1 MLASLGSGLFPNFYA
16 TLIEAS
22 SHHSVLSQNRMAS
35 IEAVYMA
42 DINGRLLLDYPI
54 GTSQPDPQEVLE
66 RVFPLVS
73 SGPLELD
80 PVIEFS
86 SDINIHCQQHG
97 NVVFLLPCTSKT
109 PSLLPVEFISR
120 MIEIFE
126 DYLGSPLLPI
136 KLESNYDTVV
146 LILNEMIDGGYPY
159 MTSGDI
165 IKDLVPYGGLLR
177 KLLTGSNVTQQVSDI
192 PWRRANVR
200 HTNNELFIDIVE
212 SIYSIIPG
220 GNEGGSSSSTSA
232 FYSSTNGA
240 SLGLGFTTQPVINRV
255 EGNIFATSNLSG
267 VPEIQLRLGLAG
279 HKIEYPSFHQ
289 CIDIPTW
296 VNSPGNLKFI
306 PPDGKTLV
314 MSYTLEDVGTK
325 NCIVFASLK
334 TGLGMQKN
342 EFEARVWTVISRN
355 VKSVDGLSI
364 KLACGKNAKSIQ
376 NLRITAGDFHMA
388 DGGIGEWTFSGK
400 TALGWSATL
409 RGTLVVA
416 TKDEEDEESGE
427 EEADSKSS
435 ASSSLEA
442 TGAIFPKYMSLK
454 YSVTG
459 TVYSGISVDLLKI
472 NSLGGISDSV
482 KPYKGVRYLT
492 NTGEFIVR
500 R

>member
-1 MLASLGSGLFPNFYA
+1 
-16 TLIEAS
+16 
-22 SHHSVLSQNRMAS
+22 
-35 IEAVYMA
+35 MA
-42 DINGRLLLDYPI
+42 DVNGRLLLDYPV
-54 GTSQPDPQEVLE
+54 GSTPPDPQEVLE
-66 RVFPLVS
+66 RAFPLVS
-73 SGPLELD
+73 GEPLELN
-80 PVIEFS
+80 PVIELN
-86 SDINIHCQQHG
+86 SDINIYCQQHG
-97 NVVFLLPCTSKT
+97 NVVFLLPCTCNT
-109 PSLLPVEFISR
+109 PSLLPIEFINR

-159 MTSGDI
+159 MTSGDV

-177 KLLTGSNVTQQVSDI
+177 KLLTGSNVAQQVSEI

-200 HTNNELFIDIVE
+200 HTNNELFIDIFE

-220 GNEGGSSSSTSA
+220 GNEGGNSSSTSA

-240 SLGLGFTTQPVINRV
+240 SMGLGFTSQPVINRV
-255 EGNIFATSNLSG
+255 EGNVFATSNLSG

-279 HKIEYPSFHQ
+279 YKIEYPSFHQ

-296 VNSPGNLKFI
+296 VNSPGSLKFI

-314 MSYTLEDVGTK
+314 MSYTLEDVGFK

-334 TGLGMQKN
+334 TDLGMQKN

-355 VKSVDGLSI
+355 VKTVDGLSI

-388 DGGIGEWTFSGK
+388 DGGIGEWTFSGR
-400 TALGWSATL
+400 TPLGWSATL
-409 RGTLVVA
+409 RGTLVA
-416 TKDEEDEESGE
+416 ANKDEEVDDSDEENS
-427 EEADSKSS
+427 DSKSPVS
-435 ASSSLEA
+435 GSPEV
-442 TGAIFPKYMSLK
+442 TRAIFPKHMSLK

-459 TVYSGISVDLLKI
+459 TVYSGISVDFLKI
-472 NSLGGISDSV
+472 NSLGGISESV